1 MDKSDKIIVGI
12 SIGDLNGIGVEVI
25 LKTFQDKRMLDFC
38 TPLIFGS
45 TKAISYHKTA
55 LNLEMPIHG
64 ITSINQMHHTKIN
77 VLNIWKE
84 EVSIA
89 LGKPSKEAGD
99 YAAKSLEAGVE
110 FLKNKK
116 IDVLLTAPINKETIQ
131 SDDFNFPGHTEYLL
145 EKTNQKEN
153 IMIMV
158 SNKIKIGFTICYDL
172 RFPNLFRKLA
182 KKGAQIILMPA
193 AFTVPSGK
201 AHWEVML
208 RSRAIENSLF
218 LVATD
223 MCGAH
228 HTNRKTYGHSLLVN
242 PWGKIIAKAKTK
254 PKILN
259 TNINLEEVEHARNKI
274 PAILND

>member
-1 MDKSDKIIVGI
+1 MAKLFAKENNVNINIGSLLLKIKNQKKLVNRSYFINTKGKIVKTYDKIHMFDVNINKKETHRE
-12 SIGDLNGIGVEVI
+12 SD
-25 LKTFQDKRMLDFC
+25 TFQA
-38 TPLIFGS
+38 GS
-45 TKAISYHKTA
+45 NIV
-55 LNLEMPIHG
+55 L
-64 ITSINQMHHTKIN
+64 
-77 VLNIWKE
+77 LNI
-84 EVSIA
+84 
-89 LGKPSKEAGD
+89 D
-99 YAAKSLEAGVE
+99 
-110 FLKNKK
+110 
-116 IDVLLTAPINKETIQ
+116 
-131 SDDFNFPGHTEYLL
+131 
-145 EKTNQKEN
+145 
-153 IMIMV
+153 
-158 SNKIKIGFTICYDL
+158 KIKIGFTICYDL

-223 MCGAH
+223 MCGTH

-242 PWGKIIAKAKTK
+242 PWGKIVAKAKTK

-259 TNINLEEVEHARNKI
+259 TIINLEEVEDARNKI

>member
-1 MDKSDKIIVGI
+1 MKTI
-12 SIGDLNGIGVEVI
+12 SISQIQFEAKSTPFKNAEL
-25 LKTFQDKRMLDFC
+25 LKKLFEKTKKFKPNLIC
-38 TPLIFGS
+38 TPECSNIITNDINYLRKNATFENDCPIINMAKLYAKENNVNINIGS
-45 TKAISYHKTA
+45 
-55 LNLEMPIHG
+55 LLL
-64 ITSINQMHHTKIN
+64 KI
-77 VLNIWKE
+77 
-84 EVSIA
+84 
-89 LGKPSKEAGD
+89 
-99 YAAKSLEAGVE
+99 
-110 FLKNKK
+110 KNKK
-116 IDVLLTAPINKETIQ
+116 KLVNRSYFINTKGKIVKKYDKIHMFDVNINKKETHRESDTFQAGSNIVLL
-131 SDDFNFPGHTEYLL
+131 
-145 EKTNQKEN
+145 N
-153 IMIMV
+153 ID
-158 SNKIKIGFTICYDL
+158 KIKIGFTICYDL

-223 MCGAH
+223 MCGTH

-242 PWGKIIAKAKTK
+242 PWGKIVAKAKTK

-259 TNINLEEVEHARNKI
+259 TIINLEEVEHARNKI